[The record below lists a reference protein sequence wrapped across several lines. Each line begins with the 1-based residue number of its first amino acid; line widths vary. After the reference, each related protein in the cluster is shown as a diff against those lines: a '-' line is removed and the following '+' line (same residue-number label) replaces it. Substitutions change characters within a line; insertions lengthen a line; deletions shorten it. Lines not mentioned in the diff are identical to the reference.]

1 MATAIFGA
9 RTGPEARDD
18 LEEAATEADKL
29 AFDFFIR
36 PQYTLLVK
44 QWLFPAS

>member
-9 RTGPEARDD
+9 RTGAETGDD
-18 LEEAATEADKL
+18 LEEAAALEDNL

-36 PQYTLLVK
+36 PQYTLMLK